1 MHRNRL
7 FQTVVLVLVLGVGLL
22 WRTRYLSLSPF
33 LSKYGGDALWAL
45 AIFLGA
51 GLCFRHTST
60 LQATL
65 IALGFA
71 WGIEFSQLYHAP
83 WLDQLRSSLPG
94 RLVFG
99 STFNA
104 PDLLAYVVGI
114 VFGAV
119 AEQVCSRS
127 SKAEVV
133 VDGIRQERGNSSDLL
148 PKPHRQ
154 TQE

>member
-7 FQTVVLVLVLGVGLL
+7 LQTVALAIVLGTGLL
-22 WRTRYLSLSPF
+22 WRSRFLPLSPF
-33 LSKYGGDALWAL
+33 LSKYGGDALWAH

-51 GLCFRHTST
+51 GLCFRHAST
-60 LQATL
+60 LQITL

-94 RLVFG
+94 RLVLG

-104 PDLLAYVVGI
+104 PDLLAYGVGIALGAAVECVRSRRSKAAVVG
-114 VFGAV
+114 GK
-119 AEQVCSRS
+119 SREEF
-127 SKAEVV
+127 K
-133 VDGIRQERGNSSDLL
+133 
-148 PKPHRQ
+148 
-154 TQE
+154 

>member
-7 FQTVVLVLVLGVGLL
+7 LQTVVLALVLGAGLL
-22 WRTRYLSLSPF
+22 WRSRYLPLSP
-33 LSKYGGDALWAL
+33 LPSKYGGDALWAL

-51 GLCFRHTST
+51 GLCFRHATT
-60 LQATL
+60 LQVML

-83 WLDQLRSSLPG
+83 WIDQLRSSLPG
-94 RLVFG
+94 RLVLG

-133 VDGIRQERGNSSDLL
+133 VDGIRRERGNSSDLL
-148 PKPHRQ
+148 PKPNRQ